1 MSEFVRICSASEV
14 PAEGYVGEFSI
25 KGRPLC
31 VANVNG
37 AIAVLDGVCPH
48 QGGPLAEGSIEGSIV
63 TCPWHAWCFDVRTG
77 KMTLG
82 EFAYV
87 EVFDVEVRDSAILVS
102 LDPRA

>member
-1 MSEFVRICSASEV
+1 MPVFVPVASIGEIPAGSAKTV
-14 PAEGYVGEFSI
+14 IVGDREIALFNI
-25 KGRPLC
+25 G
-31 VANVNG
+31 G
-37 AIAVLDGVCPH
+37 AYYATESTCPH

-102 LDPRA
+102 LEPRP